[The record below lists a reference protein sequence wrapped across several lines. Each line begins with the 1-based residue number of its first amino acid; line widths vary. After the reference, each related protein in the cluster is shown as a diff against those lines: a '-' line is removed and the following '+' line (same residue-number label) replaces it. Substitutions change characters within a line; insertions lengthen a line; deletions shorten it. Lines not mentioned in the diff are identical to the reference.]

1 MVDGR
6 MIGTFPDEGCL
17 TSPDQDK
24 CAAINFECPGFV
36 TGSISNLTITPC
48 LPLSYEDA
56 EEATRERQIQDPNRC
71 PPGYNLEDIDEE
83 PEEEYGNVGR
93 CVPN

>member
-1 MVDGR
+1 MQQQVGH
-6 MIGTFPDEGCL
+6 I
-17 TSPDQDK
+17 
-24 CAAINFECPGFV
+24 CP
-36 TGSISNLTITPC
+36 
-48 LPLSYEDA
+48 YENA
-56 EEATRERQIQDPNRC
+56 EEATRERQKQDPNRC